1 MHVCIHG
8 TMLCWHILCN
18 TQCLVVGEH
27 SAVATNIV
35 SKNCVRTCFTTN
47 AASAITGDS
56 DATSELKCI
65 LTGHVNCMCKMA
77 AREANLAVSV

>member
-1 MHVCIHG
+1 MCAY
-8 TMLCWHILCN
+8 TELCFAGIYFV

-35 SKNCVRTCFTTN
+35 SKNFVSRTCFTTN
-47 AASAITGDS
+47 AAIAITGDS